1 MLTFSTMLRDLLT
14 KRNLRISD
22 WSRREH
28 LSQGYVSNLCAGR
41 RSPPLMR
48 IDGWATRLGLAG
60 DEAEC
65 FRCAAVM
72 ANIPRDV
79 MPHLERLI
87 AAQGQSRRDILDMM
101 ERRRTDPDSEDLLV
115 SQIPS

>member
-1 MLTFSTMLRDLLT
+1 MLRDILA

-28 LSQGYVSNLCAGR
+28 LSQGYASNLCAGR
-41 RSPPLMR
+41 RAPPLMR
-48 IDGWATRLGLAG
+48 VDGWAARLGLDG

-65 FRCAAVM
+65 FRCAAVL

-79 MPHLERLI
+79 LPHLEHLL
-87 AAQGQSRRDILDMM
+87 ASEGQSRREIIAMIS
-101 ERRRTDPDSEDLLV
+101 RRVDQPDAPLLV
-115 SQIPS
+115 LAPLQS